1 MDVITQQYEA
11 ACTSAVLFDL
21 SGCAKVE
28 LAGAD
33 ARSFLQNLCTND
45 IKGLPEGG
53 GCEAFL
59 TTAKARVVAH
69 VFVAHMQLQDQ
80 WVFLLDSVPGQADA
94 LVRHLDHYLIS
105 EQVEIADRSAVLAM
119 HRVVG
124 PGAQALVEQTLG
136 CNLRDLKN
144 IHSLAVRL
152 PDGSTGHV
160 RRFDELSVPAF
171 DVFSPTAAAAWTTRL
186 DLAVADPEVLEILRV
201 EAGLPAFGKDMD
213 ETRLVMEVGRT
224 AQAIC
229 YTKGCFLGQEPIVM
243 ARDRGQINRRL
254 GGVVMP
260 DGDALPKG
268 TRLFKGDAEVGEVT
282 SSVRSPRVGQAIAL
296 AYLKRGF
303 QEPGLELTVGSATGT
318 RSIVAQLPFIK
329 AAS

>member
-1 MDVITQQYEA
+1 MNAIAQQYEA
-11 ACTSAVLFDL
+11 ACTSTALFDL
-21 SGCAKVE
+21 SAVAKVE

-33 ARSFLQNLCTND
+33 ARSFLQNLSTND
-45 IKGLPEGG
+45 IKSLAEGG

-69 VFVAHMQLQDQ
+69 VFVAYIQLNDQ
-80 WVFLLDSVPGQADA
+80 WVFLLDTVPGQGEA
-94 LVRHLDHYLIS
+94 LARHLNHYLIS
-105 EQVEIADRSAVLAM
+105 EQVEITDRSAALAM

-124 PGAQALVEQTLG
+124 PGAQALVERALG
-136 CNLRDLKN
+136 CNLRELKN
-144 IHSLAVRL
+144 LHSLVMPL
-152 PDGSTGHV
+152 PDGAPGHV
-160 RRFDELSVPAF
+160 RRFDELSLPAF
-171 DVFSPTAAAAWTTRL
+171 DIFSPAAAAAWTTKL
-186 DLAVADPEVLEILRV
+186 DLPVTDPEVLEILRA
-201 EAGLPAFGKDMD
+201 EAGLPVFGKDMD

-254 GGVVMP
+254 GGVVTP
-260 DGDALPKG
+260 GADVLAKS

-282 SSVRSPRVGQAIAL
+282 SSVRSPRLGQVIAL

-303 QEPGLELTVGSATGT
+303 QEPGLEVTVGSATGS
-318 RSIVAQLPFIK
+318 RAVVAQLPFIK
-329 AAS
+329 SPS